1 MSRQPTKTPQIRKIA
16 RNHMH
21 LEILLFLP
29 IVEKLP
35 RKEFVNSFTTGK
47 FSMLAKHLLPLLSF

>member
-1 MSRQPTKTPQIRKIA
+1 
-16 RNHMH
+16 MH